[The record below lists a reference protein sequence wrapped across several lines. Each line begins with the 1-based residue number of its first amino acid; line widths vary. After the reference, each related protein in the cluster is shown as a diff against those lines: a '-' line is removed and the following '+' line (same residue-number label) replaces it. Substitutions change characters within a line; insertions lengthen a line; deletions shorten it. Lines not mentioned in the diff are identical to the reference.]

1 MKTINSI
8 NTAILIVLVLGLFVG
23 CISSHVIELDQSFL
37 EHRNDGMWLVEFYA
51 PWCGH
56 CKKLE
61 PIYRQVADT
70 LKSHPVK
77 VAKLD
82 CTRFS
87 SIASVFD
94 VSGFPTI
101 KFINGETVYTHRG
114 ERSEEDIVEFVKKAS
129 GPPVRSMASIG
140 KFNEGK
146 QEHKDGVFFLY
157 IGDGNLENDLYKK
170 YSSVAEKMAAQA
182 YFYAGTEK
190 TIPKDVSPTKFP
202 TVLVFK
208 DHTWFEYSATDASL
222 ASLEQWIN
230 GERFKSFPKVS
241 GGNINDMA
249 ETGKSL
255 VMIVVNPEDR
265 EKADL
270 THRIKDVG
278 QTMASKYREIYHRD
292 FQFLW
297 MTDVETVNSI
307 TMAFLATPVIIVLNT
322 QTHYYYFPDFEVKE
336 ITIETMSD
344 FLNRV
349 RDGNIQPMGGTGFL
363 QRLKRIFYDLFTTV
377 ISIWQ
382 SSRWLF
388 LLMFGLPTA
397 VVSIVCYSICCMEGA
412 DDVSEEDSDLEEEGE
427 EETGQETENLES
439 SKPFH
444 EKAD

>member
-1 MKTINSI
+1 MLIDMKTIYF
-8 NTAILIVLVLGLFVG
+8 AFFLGHLIG
-23 CISSHVIELDQSFL
+23 CINSHVIELDHSFL
-37 EHRNDGMWLVEFYA
+37 EQRNEGMWLVEFYA

-70 LKSHPVK
+70 LQKHPVR

-87 SIASVFD
+87 SVASAFD

-101 KFINGETVYTHRG
+101 KFINGDKVYTHRG

-129 GPPVRSMASIG
+129 GPPVRNMASIG

-146 QEHKDGVFFLY
+146 QEHKDGAFFLY
-157 IGDGNLENDLYKK
+157 IGDGNVESDLYKK
-170 YSSVAEKMAAQA
+170 YSSIAERMAAQA
-182 YFYAGTEK
+182 YFYSGTEK
-190 TIPKDVSPTKFP
+190 TLPMDVTTTKFP

-208 DHTWFEYSATDASL
+208 DQTWFEYSDATFS
-222 ASLEQWIN
+222 SLEQWIN
-230 GERFKSFPKVS
+230 SERFRGFPLVS

-255 VMIVVNPEDR
+255 VMIVINPDDR
-265 EKADL
+265 EKSDL
-270 THRIKDVG
+270 THRVKDVG
-278 QTMASKYREIYHRD
+278 QTMASKYREIFHRD

-307 TMAFLATPVIIVLNT
+307 TMAFLTTPVILVLNT
-322 QTHYYYFPDFEVKE
+322 QTHNFYFPDFEVKD
-336 ITIETMSD
+336 ITIDKMSD
-344 FLNRV
+344 FLSRI
-349 RDGNIQPMGGTGFL
+349 RDGKIQPLGGTGFL

-397 VVSIVCYSICCMEGA
+397 VVSIVCYSICCMEGG
-412 DDVSEEDSDLEEEGE
+412 DDIAEDDSDLEEEGE
-427 EETGQETENLES
+427 ERFTSGEISQETENLQT

>member
-1 MKTINSI
+1 MKTVQS
-8 NTAILIVLVLGLFVG
+8 ALILGLLIG
-23 CISSHVIELDQSFL
+23 SIKSHVIELDQSFL
-37 EHRNDGMWLVEFYA
+37 EKRNEGMWLVEFYA

-61 PIYRQVADT
+61 PIYQQVAST
-70 LKSHPVK
+70 LRNHPVN

-87 SIASVFD
+87 AVASAFD
-94 VSGFPTI
+94 VAGFPTI
-101 KFINGETVYTHRG
+101 KFINGDTIYTHRG
-114 ERSEEDIVEFVKKAS
+114 ERSEEDILEFVKKAS

-157 IGDGNLENDLYKK
+157 VGDGDTEHDLYKA
-170 YSSVAEKMAAQA
+170 YSSIAEKMAAQS

-190 TIPKDVSPTKFP
+190 TLTKDVELTKVP
-202 TVLVFK
+202 AVLVFK
-208 DHTWFEYSATDASL
+208 DQTWFEYTEPDSSIS
-222 ASLEQWIN
+222 SLEQWIN
-230 GERFKSFPKVS
+230 GERFTAFPKVS

-249 ETGKSL
+249 ESGKTL
-255 VMIVVNPEDR
+255 VMIVIDPEDR
-265 EKADL
+265 EKSDF
-270 THRIKDVG
+270 TQRVKDVG
-278 QTMASKYREIYHRD
+278 QTMAVKYREIFHRD

-307 TMAFLATPVIIVLNT
+307 TMAFLATPVILVLNT
-322 QTHYYYFPDFEVKE
+322 KTHYFYFPDFDIKD
-336 ITIETMSD
+336 ITIDKMSD

-349 RDGNIQPMGGTGFL
+349 KEEKIQPMGGTGFL
-363 QRLKRIFYDLFTTV
+363 QRLKRIFYDIFTTV

-382 SSRWLF
+382 ASRWLF

-397 VVSIVCYSICCMEGA
+397 VVSIVCYSLCCME
-412 DDVSEEDSDLEEEGE
+412 VSDEAPEEDSDYEDEGE
-427 EETGQETENLES
+427 DLPPKDIGQDTENLQPA
-439 SKPFH
+439 KPFH